1 MVLMISLLA
10 LACLVWLAWP
20 PRDEARWA
28 FFAALGV
35 AAGWLVFV
43 GWWYGI
49 PAEGRAMR
57 WLWLVVLAL
66 TGAPLVHLFVWSAV
80 RLVAQRVRWR

>member
-43 GWWYGI
+43 G
-49 PAEGRAMR
+49 
-57 WLWLVVLAL
+57 
-66 TGAPLVHLFVWSAV
+66 
-80 RLVAQRVRWR
+80 AQRVRWR